1 MSDKF
6 VINCHDLY
14 NYCFILCFFVLT
26 LRKLFVKNKNR
37 FTKKHASREILSLLK
52 TFMCNKHEMKKCKRN
67 NQQIKL
73 VQKILEPLIYD
84 SFIFKL
90 WN

>member
-14 NYCFILCFFVLT
+14 NYCFILCFFVLI

-37 FTKKHASREILSLLK
+37 FTKKTCFQRDFEFVKNFHVQQTRNEKVQEKQSTNKISSENLR
-52 TFMCNKHEMKKCKRN
+52 TFVR
-67 NQQIKL
+67 
-73 VQKILEPLIYD
+73 
-84 SFIFKL
+84 
-90 WN
+90 